1 MKLTPDFKARQYQ
14 LRTVCRRFSPK
25 KRNKIRQKN
34 QKGRSLKRTVLKPSA
49 NLWFLI
55 ISYNDILLFIQ
66 SALSYLFHFFFHF
79 CFPEHKWNRGKFID
93 ENCLSRLNLAPPSK
107 NCPLQHIFKCMFWR
121 REWKF
126 HEIFDILFVKYTTV
140 YTLRA
145 WVIKEREKNHEAMIT
160 FTMCSERLLAWKNC
174 AVFKVYR

>member
-1 MKLTPDFKARQYQ
+1 MKLTPDFKARQCQ

-25 KRNKIRQKN
+25 KRKKIRQKN

-49 NLWFLI
+49 HLWFLI
-55 ISYNDILLFIQ
+55 ISYNNILLFIQ
-66 SALSYLFHFFFHF
+66 SALSYFFYFFFHF

-93 ENCLSRLNLAPPSK
+93 ENRLSRLNLAPPSK
-107 NCPLQHIFKCMFWR
+107 NCPLQHIFKYMFWR

-126 HEIFDILFVKYTTV
+126 HEISHPLCQIYHCLHFACV
-140 YTLRA
+140 
-145 WVIKEREKNHEAMIT
+145 VIKEREKNHEAMIT